1 MSKTTLRNSEA
12 HREVRVPRDELSE
25 AELNTVSGGRVMH
38 GELQIHKY
46 LDKASTILF

>member
-1 MSKTTLRNSEA
+1 MSKITLRNSDA
-12 HREVRVPRDELSE
+12 RREVRAPRDELSE

-38 GELQIHKY
+38 GDVQIHKY